1 MHTNIFVS
9 ISPRP
14 NSLRNQPEPFNWPV
28 INTAA
33 AATAESPKC
42 YHLKVTVEDKPQ
54 GWSTRVENDSSG
66 EVPITEAEFYK
77 DLDRGGKI
85 GIKSADVDGWR
96 RSMPYIAFLANFS
109 RYFGC
114 KKTVKPW
121 ALSRYSQHELTS
133 KVE

>member
-1 MHTNIFVS
+1 MHANFFVS

-14 NSLRNQPEPFNWPV
+14 NSLKNQPEPFNWPV

-33 AATAESPKC
+33 AVTVESPKC
-42 YHLKVTVEDKPQ
+42 YHLKVTIEDKPQ

-77 DLDRGGKI
+77 HLDSGGKI
-85 GIKSADVDGWR
+85 GIKSADVEGQR
-96 RSMPYIAFLANFS
+96 CFRPYIAFLANFS
-109 RYFGC
+109 RHFGR

-121 ALSRYSQHELTS
+121 TLSCYSQHELTS
-133 KVE
+133 KAK